1 MDKDNIQNE
10 VKNHINNVYQ
20 KIKSIDDLTVPEEDD
35 LKRKIDDRIQ
45 LINQKKDDIDEF
57 YEELITVS
65 ESKFNELKADFDAKM
80 KELNKDVQSIRERQT
95 KN

>member
-1 MDKDNIQNE
+1 MDKDNIQKE
-10 VKNHINNVYQ
+10 IKNQINNVYQ
-20 KIKSIDDLTVPEEDD
+20 KIKSIDELTMPEEDD
-35 LKRKIDDRIQ
+35 LQREIDDRIQ

-80 KELNKDVQSIRERQT
+80 KELNKDVQSVRERLT